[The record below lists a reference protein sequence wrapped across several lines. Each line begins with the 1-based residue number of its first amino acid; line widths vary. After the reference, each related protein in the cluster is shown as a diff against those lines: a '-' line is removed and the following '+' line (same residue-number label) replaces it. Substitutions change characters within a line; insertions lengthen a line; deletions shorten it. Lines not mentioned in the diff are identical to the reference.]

1 MGITGDEVETR
12 ADFADE
18 LRRAYLFSE
27 LDEPQLGEVMREM
40 RLVEL
45 DKGERLFEQGDP
57 ATRFFVVRRGLIKL
71 YRLSPEGQEKV
82 IELIAPG
89 QSFAEALMFMAAN
102 GYPVHAE
109 AVEPTELFSFDNAG
123 YKALLRDSIDSCF
136 RLMASMSMRLHKQIN
151 EIDRLTLHSATY
163 RLVAYLLQELPEAV
177 VASPNVQLTTA
188 KSVIAS
194 RLSIQPETFSR
205 ILARLSRE
213 GLIEVEGN
221 RILLRDIPALRRLI
235 ELPAEAH

>member
-1 MGITGDEVETR
+1 MEHDLDSRT
-12 ADFADE
+12 DFTDE

-27 LDEPQLGEVMREM
+27 LDDDQLAEVVREM
-40 RLVEL
+40 RLIDL

-57 ATRFFVVRRGLIKL
+57 ARRFFVVRRGLIKL
-71 YRLSPEGQEKV
+71 YRLSPEGHEKI

-109 AVEPTELFSFDNAG
+109 AVETTELFSFDNEV
-123 YKALLRDSIDSCF
+123 YKALLRDSVESCF

-151 EIDRLTLHSATY
+151 EIDRLTLHNATY
-163 RLVAYLLQELPEAV
+163 RLVAYLLQELPEEV
-177 VASPNVQLTTA
+177 VTSPDVQLTTA

-205 ILARLSRE
+205 ILARLSRD

-221 RILLRDIPALRRLI
+221 RVLLRDIPALRRLI
-235 ELPAEAH
+235 ELPDSPG

>member
-1 MGITGDEVETR
+1 MGHDLDSRT
-12 ADFADE
+12 DFTDE

-27 LDEPQLGEVMREM
+27 LDGAQLAEAMREM
-40 RLVEL
+40 RLIEL

-57 ATRFFVVRRGLIKL
+57 ARRFFVVRRGLIKL
-71 YRLSPEGQEKV
+71 YRLSPEGHEKI

-109 AVEPTELFSFDNAG
+109 AVEITELFSFDNEV
-123 YKALLRDSIDSCF
+123 YKALLRDSVESCF
-136 RLMASMSMRLHKQIN
+136 RLMAGMSMRLHKQIN
-151 EIDRLTLHSATY
+151 EIDRLTLHNATY
-163 RLVAYLLQELPEAV
+163 RLVAYLLQELPEDV
-177 VASPNVQLTTA
+177 VASPDVQLTTA

-205 ILARLSRE
+205 ILARLSRD

-221 RILLRDIPALRRLI
+221 RVLLRDIPALRRLI
-235 ELPAEAH
+235 ELPASPG